1 MPVNDVKATAA
12 ASSNRR
18 GLAARA
24 VPIEV
29 EARLKKSDP
38 AAGYVD
44 CIESLVCVTQS
55 VVNSPYLVNALG
67 LDPAD
72 SAGGVAGAVSVT
84 SVTVVPGPTPTP
96 FTCPDPKPEFPGNAA
111 KLQEAVKNCLA
122 VAPSGVGCCAAGAD
136 CGVAGTGATALE
148 MPCISQWDTALVTT
162 MKHMFK
168 GAAVFKQPIATA
180 GIRWKTTAVT
190 DMEGMFYQASA
201 FDQNIGAWDTAAVT
215 KMITMFDEAA
225 AFNNGGQPSIKD
237 WNTAA
242 VTSM

>member
-1 MPVNDVKATAA
+1 M
-12 ASSNRR
+12 
-18 GLAARA
+18 
-24 VPIEV
+24 
-29 EARLKKSDP
+29 
-38 AAGYVD
+38 
-44 CIESLVCVTQS
+44 
-55 VVNSPYLVNALG
+55 
-67 LDPAD
+67 
-72 SAGGVAGAVSVT
+72 SVT
-84 SVTVVPGPTPTP
+84 SVTVVSATPGPTPPGPTPPGPTPTP

-168 GAAVFKQPIATA
+168 GAAVFDQPIATA
-180 GIRWKTTAVT
+180 GNRWKTTAVT

-242 VTSM
+242 VTSMKNMFNGARAFNQAIPSDGNK